1 MIIGRAPKKRS
12 LFASTWDDRWTR
24 ATIRYPLVPSLG
36 YCQLLGKINQ
46 RSLPLAAVSESCQY
60 CAFPLIVLFNIT
72 AALLWLLRTWWQN
85 KKKMLV
91 PKRLQEI
98 RPVHLSFFVIPVSYF
113 YFLHP
118 IFTPTLSNPCLV
130 LLAVTFY
137 LLQVFYSRPK
147 TNLPPGSV
155 SYLARR
161 SLSFLLGPLY

>member
-1 MIIGRAPKKRS
+1 
-12 LFASTWDDRWTR
+12 
-24 ATIRYPLVPSLG
+24 
-36 YCQLLGKINQ
+36 
-46 RSLPLAAVSESCQY
+46 
-60 CAFPLIVLFNIT
+60 
-72 AALLWLLRTWWQN
+72 
-85 KKKMLV
+85 MLV

-98 RPVHLSFFVIPVSYF
+98 RPVHLSYLVIPVSFF

-155 SYLARR
+155 SYLARW
-161 SLSFLLGPLY
+161 SLSFLLGPLHWSSPPSRPKRNVPQLCACCPQVRPASPSSATLPCWTLALPMRRWQASCQNMERCLVLKLSGNMYLTKHMCARCLLFT